1 VSNDRAPISQ
11 AHKEALEARRRFFAS
26 RPDIKRPVSREALAG
41 ALPEA
46 LARAFGE
53 EDCSQYLEAANNA
66 YQISI
71 QALLAGDVVTHDAW
85 YNIAQYWFR
94 RYNDCLWLQS
104 TIDPS
109 FPDPK

>member
-1 VSNDRAPISQ
+1 MSNDGAPISQ

-26 RPDIKRPVSREALAG
+26 RPDVNRPVSREALADT
-41 ALPEA
+41 LPEA

-53 EDCSQYLEAANNA
+53 EDCSHYLEAANNA

-71 QALLAGDVVTHDAW
+71 QALSVGDLAAHDAW

-104 TIDPS
+104 TIDS
-109 FPDPK
+109 AFS